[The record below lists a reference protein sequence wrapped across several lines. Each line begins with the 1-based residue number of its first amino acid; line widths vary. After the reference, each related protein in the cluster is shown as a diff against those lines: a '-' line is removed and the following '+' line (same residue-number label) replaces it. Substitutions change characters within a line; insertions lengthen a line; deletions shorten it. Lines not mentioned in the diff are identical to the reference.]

1 MKKTSKRFNAV
12 LEKVD
17 AEKEYEPSEALNI
30 VKDCANTKFDET
42 VELAINLG
50 VDPQQS
56 DQNVRVLVVLP
67 NGTGKTVKVAFFARE
82 GRLSSYDFWA
92 LHPYSS

>member
-30 VKDCANTKFDET
+30 VKLEKKILLE
-42 VELAINLG
+42 
-50 VDPQQS
+50 
-56 DQNVRVLVVLP
+56 VVMNQLIQLK
-67 NGTGKTVKVAFFARE
+67 N
-82 GRLSSYDFWA
+82 
-92 LHPYSS
+92 H